1 MAKLKDKGFFA
12 NQPEPDL
19 DESRYRHTA
28 GKQNTTYAHDAS
40 TSKNLQQKEVDATSS
55 AISPS
60 VGRPRNSDII
70 RSPGARHG
78 VRRGYTR
85 FSVVADENLLQW
97 YRDYAYTERM
107 SMREAIEAAL
117 HMYKDAQ
124 EEAGITIIPNPKR
137 RIIKE

>member
-1 MAKLKDKGFFA
+1 MAKLKDKGFFV

-28 GKQNTTYAHDAS
+28 GKQSTT
-40 TSKNLQQKEVDATSS
+40 KNLQQEEDDATSS
-55 AISPS
+55 AILPS

-137 RIIKE
+137 RITKE